1 MTTRGTI
8 EKKKKEIFPGG
19 GEKSLYLRWLCY
31 KDDYDISEAL
41 VGGFGSRNRTLF
53 SLYGKHFCFHI
64 YIYIEWWKD
73 RYRRGGGLLSMI
85 IIGAIVTPLC
95 RLRYGEITCSNNRW
109 FWKRQLIEEGCNLCV
124 RWTLPL
130 PSFLSFT
137 CEREREQE
145 KINNQISDNSLSS
158 DLLSF

>member
-1 MTTRGTI
+1 MVPGI
-8 EKKKKEIFPGG
+8 E
-19 GEKSLYLRWLCY
+19 R
-31 KDDYDISEAL
+31 
-41 VGGFGSRNRTLF
+41 
-53 SLYGKHFCFHI
+53 CFRCMENTFVSI

-124 RWTLPL
+124 ERFPSPHSSPSLVKEKESRRKLIIRSPIIHYLRISWLFRWKVERSIFWK
-130 PSFLSFT
+130 SFESRISIQD
-137 CEREREQE
+137 CEKTRLW
-145 KINNQISDNSLSS
+145 KKVMKG
-158 DLLSF
+158 